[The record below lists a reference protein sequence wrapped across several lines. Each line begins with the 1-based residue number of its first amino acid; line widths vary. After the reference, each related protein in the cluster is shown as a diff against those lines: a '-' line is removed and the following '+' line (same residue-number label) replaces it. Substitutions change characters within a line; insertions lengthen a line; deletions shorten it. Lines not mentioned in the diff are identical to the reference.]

1 MRVTVRESYARPI
14 GVGWRPLG
22 NVSFPMTDEP
32 AADTSPSTDSM
43 PALEIDEPVSRAT
56 TIRRVVV
63 RVVIIVI
70 AIVVA
75 SWVLFNIF
83 DDLDWGEVRAALGEL
98 TDAEWLSL
106 LFGWLV
112 WVVSQGALTAS
123 LVDKLPVRRGVL
135 ASLGPTAV
143 SSVIPGPSDLPVRYS
158 MYQSWGVPPSGAA
171 TAVAASGIFSVSSQL
186 ILPAIAGVLILVA
199 DVPLGGFLSV
209 IVTATVALAVLVV
222 IAGFTLGSTK
232 RTEAAGRRLDGIVRR
247 AMRRLKKPELDENL
261 GTFLAKKRAAA
272 FDHLSGKWLP
282 TTGATILTIAT
293 KCALLVMSLRFVGI
307 PEDALSWITIFAVFG
322 LVAGLTAIPITPG
335 SAGVAEIG
343 FVGMLTAAAGDE
355 WVNQITAGVLLY
367 RMLTWLVIIPVGFGA
382 LGVWRHGV
390 SADEKREATHAA

>member
-1 MRVTVRESYARPI
+1 
-14 GVGWRPLG
+14 LG
-22 NVSFPMTDEP
+22 NVSCAMTDEP
-32 AADTSPSTDSM
+32 AADTSPSTKSV
-43 PALEIDEPVSRAT
+43 PALDGDKPVSRAA
-56 TIRRVVV
+56 TIRRVGL

-70 AIVVA
+70 AVALA

-83 DDLDWGEVRAALGEL
+83 DDLDWSEVRAALSEL
-98 TDAEWLSL
+98 SDAEWLSL

-143 SSVIPGPSDLPVRYS
+143 SSVIPGPSDLPIRYS

-209 IVTATVALAVLVV
+209 IVTASVALAVLLV
-222 IAGFTLGSTK
+222 IAGFTLGSAR
-232 RTEAAGRRLDGIVRR
+232 RTEAAGRRLDGVVRK
-247 AMRRLKKPELDENL
+247 AMGRLKKPELDENL
-261 GTFLAKKRAAA
+261 GPFLAGKRAGA
-272 FDHLSGKWLP
+272 FDHLAGKWLP

-293 KCALLVMSLRFVGI
+293 KCALLVLSLRFVGI
-307 PEDALSWITIFAVFG
+307 PEDALSWIAIFAVFG

-335 SAGVAEIG
+335 SAGIAEIG
-343 FVGMLTAAAGDE
+343 FVGMLTAAAGAE

-382 LGVWRHGV
+382 LGAWRHGV
-390 SADEKREATHAA
+390 RSDEKRDVTPAS

>member
-1 MRVTVRESYARPI
+1 
-14 GVGWRPLG
+14 
-22 NVSFPMTDEP
+22 MTEEP
-32 AADTSPSTDSM
+32 AADTSPSTDSA
-43 PALEIDEPVSRAT
+43 PALGGDTPMSQAA
-56 TIRRVVV
+56 TIRRVGL
-63 RVVIIVI
+63 RVAIIALAVT
-70 AIVVA
+70 AA
-75 SWVLFNIF
+75 SWALFTIF
-83 DDLDWGEVRAALGEL
+83 DDLDWGQVSAAIGEL
-98 TDAEWLSL
+98 SDAEWLSL
-106 LFGWLV
+106 IFGWLV

-143 SSVIPGPSDLPVRYS
+143 SSVIPGPSDLPVRYR

-209 IVTATVALAVLVV
+209 IVTASVALAVLLV
-222 IAGFTLGSTK
+222 IAGFTLGSAR
-232 RTEAAGRRLDGIVRR
+232 RTEAAGRRLDGVVRKV
-247 AMRRLKKPELDENL
+247 MGRLKKPELDENL
-261 GTFLAKKRAAA
+261 GTFLATQRAGA
-272 FDHLSGKWLP
+272 FNHLAGKWLP
-282 TTGATILTIAT
+282 TTGATILTTAT

-307 PEDALSWITIFAVFG
+307 PEDAIGWISIFAVYG

-343 FVGMLTAAAGDE
+343 FVGMLTAAAGTE

-367 RMLTWLVIIPVGFGA
+367 RMLTWIVIIPVGFGA
-382 LGVWRHGV
+382 LGVWRHGI
-390 SADEKREATHAA
+390 SAEEKRNSSPST